1 MHPWYGMRTS
11 MHQWYVMGGGMHLW
25 YGMRGSMHH
34 SHLLL
39 QLRGH
44 IPVCIRTGACACNKV
59 HFYNCICGN
68 AAHFDLSNIS
78 STADRQTDRRRTKF
92 WSNSCLETS
101 SRVDYSNI
109 TLNSPPSSVWRNFKT
124 IRGQN
129 IFKNW
134 SLVHSV
140 VLSLC
145 SPVQFCPVISD
156 QKVHW
161 KQKEQQP
168 VFVSTFVNLES
179 SS

>member
-11 MHQWYVMGGGMHLW
+11 MHQWYGMGGGMHLW

-78 STADRQTDRRRTKF
+78 STADRQTQNQVLVQVMSGNIIEVGLFKHYIEQSPIISLEKF
-92 WSNSCLETS
+92 QNNQRSKHFQKSVFGPQRSLVGVQS
-101 SRVDYSNI
+101 
-109 TLNSPPSSVWRNFKT
+109 SSVLP
-124 IRGQN
+124 GH
-129 IFKNW
+129 
-134 SLVHSV
+134 L
-140 VLSLC
+140 
-145 SPVQFCPVISD
+145 
-156 QKVHW
+156 
-161 KQKEQQP
+161 
-168 VFVSTFVNLES
+168 
-179 SS
+179 